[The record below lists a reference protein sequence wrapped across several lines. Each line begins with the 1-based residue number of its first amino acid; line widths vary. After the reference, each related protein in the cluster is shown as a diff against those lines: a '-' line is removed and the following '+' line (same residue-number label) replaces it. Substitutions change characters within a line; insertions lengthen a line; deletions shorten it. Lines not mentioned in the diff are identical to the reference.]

1 MSLFSKK
8 YVLILIVLLA
18 FILRFYRLGENPPS
32 LYWDEAAI
40 GYNAYSILKTARD
53 EHGTLLPM
61 SFRSFDDYKSPAYIY
76 ATVPSILLSGLNEFS
91 VRLPSAIF
99 GVSTVLALFLLVSKL
114 SGNKSVAQL
123 SAFFLA
129 TSPWH
134 LHFSRAAF
142 EANLMVFLILSA
154 LGLFVYSRKRVVLL
168 ILCALIFGISL
179 YSYNAARLY
188 VPLFTLAIATLFIK
202 DVKSIGA
209 KIIIPAILL
218 LVFFIP
224 LLSNIQNN
232 TLRDQSVSIFANTQ
246 HPFASFVEN
255 YLSHFSLNFL
265 FTSGDPIG
273 RHSVGNM
280 GELFLFQ
287 LPLILVGLVLVCKN
301 VKLTSN
307 KLLLVLL
314 VTSPIPASLALPSPH
329 AVRALMLAPIFSI
342 FCALGA
348 SHIAKIQ
355 SMSKV
360 RVLIATVLVAIG
372 FYNLSIYLHL
382 YYIHYPKEKSLDWQ
396 DGNKEAIQFMN
407 KIKDDYNSIAI
418 SNYYAQPYIYV
429 LFYTKFDPKTYQR
442 LNKQKNNNFDKYE
455 FFSDSWGKTK
465 PGKALV
471 VTPFWQAHPP
481 EVLTEIHG
489 QNDELIYR
497 ISQTE

>member
-1 MSLFSKK
+1 MSTLSKK
-8 YVLILIVLLA
+8 YALILIVFLA
-18 FILRFYRLGENPPS
+18 IILRFYKLGENPPS

-53 EHGTLLPM
+53 EHGTFLPL

-76 ATVPSILLSGLNEFS
+76 TTVPSILLLGLNEFS

-99 GVSTVLALFLLVSKL
+99 GTFSTIVLYLFVLKLINNKKIAL
-114 SGNKSVAQL
+114 L
-123 SAFFLA
+123 SAFFLS

-142 EANLMVFLILSA
+142 EANLMVLLILSG
-154 LGLFVYSRKRVVLL
+154 LTLFVYSQKRMLLVYLSVV
-168 ILCALIFGISL
+168 AFGISL
-179 YSYNAARLY
+179 YSYNAARIY
-188 VPLFTLAIATLFIK
+188 VPLLAIVSVALYIK
-202 DVKSIGA
+202 DAKRLGT
-209 KIIIPAILL
+209 KIIIPALLFFAFFLPL
-218 LVFFIP
+218 LV
-224 LLSNIQNN
+224 NIKNN

-246 HPFASFVEN
+246 HPFVSFVEN

-265 FTSGDPIG
+265 FTTGDPIG

-280 GELFLFQ
+280 GELYLFQ
-287 LPLILVGLVLVCKN
+287 LPLILIGLILICKTLKRTSS
-301 VKLTSN
+301 KLIVA
-307 KLLLVLL
+307 LLII
-314 VTSPIPASLALPSPH
+314 SPIPASLALPSPH
-329 AVRALMLAPIFSI
+329 AVRALMLAPIFSVI
-342 FCALGA
+342 CALGA
-348 SHIAKIQ
+348 SHIAKIK
-355 SMSKV
+355 SASKT
-360 RVLIATVLVAIG
+360 RVLTASVLLAIG
-372 FYNLSIYLHL
+372 FYNLSSYLHL
-382 YYIHYPKEKSLDWQ
+382 YYVHYPKEKSLDWQ
-396 DGNKEAIQFMN
+396 DGNGEAIQFIN
-407 KIKDDYNSIAI
+407 KIKDNYNSIAI

-429 LFYTKFDPKTYQR
+429 LFYTKFDPKTYQTGD
-442 LNKQKNNNFDKYE
+442 KQKNNFDKYE